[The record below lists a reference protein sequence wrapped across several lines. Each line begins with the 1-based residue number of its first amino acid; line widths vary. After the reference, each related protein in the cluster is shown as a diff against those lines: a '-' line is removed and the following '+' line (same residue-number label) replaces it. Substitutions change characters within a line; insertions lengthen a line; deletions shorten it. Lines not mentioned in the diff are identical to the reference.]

1 MPDKLFKE
9 IYFSALEK
17 AEAFALWRLP
27 DAPKATMIAQ
37 YSQTN
42 HHWISGSDGFIFH
55 PFVPSENC
63 PVVFIKA
70 EEKISIESRLIPEIK
85 EPISAKFLP
94 DSATQQF
101 AGKPNYIHYVQQSID
116 AIKNGLLNKTVAAR
130 ALNMEGKHSL
140 SMLTLFKKLC
150 ENYPQ
155 AFVTL
160 VCSRQS
166 GVWCGATPEL
176 LLKNSNGKLQTMALA
191 GTVSVDENRDW
202 SEKEKQEQQ
211 FVRTFIEDAFE
222 ELKIAPYISQT
233 QELKAGNSLK
243 HLVNYFEAQLPA
255 DDNFNRLQS
264 LIKALHPTPAV
275 AGLPKLE
282 AVDWILTKE
291 PLHRLYYSG
300 YLGPVHSDNSFEVFV
315 NLRCMQW
322 LGKGIILY
330 AGAGITSDSNPE
342 SEWEETQR
350 KMQTIGSVI
359 HNLPS

>member
-1 MPDKLFKE
+1 M
-9 IYFSALEK
+9 EK

-27 DAPKATMIAQ
+27 REANATLIVQ
-37 YSQTN
+37 YSKPN
-42 HHWISGSDGFIFH
+42 HQWISGSDGFIFH

-85 EPISAKFLP
+85 ETISANFFP
-94 DSATQQF
+94 DSTTQQF
-101 AGKPNYIHYVQQSID
+101 AGKLNYMQYVQQSID
-116 AIKNGLLNKTVAAR
+116 AIKDGQLSKTVAAR
-130 ALNMEGKHSL
+130 AFHSEAKHPV
-140 SMLTLFKKLC
+140 SMLMLFKKLC

-155 AFVTL
+155 AFVSL
-160 VCSRQS
+160 VYSRQS

-191 GTVSVDENRDW
+191 GTVSVDENREW

-211 FVRTFIEDAFE
+211 FVRTFIKEAFE
-222 ELKIAPYISQT
+222 ELKIIPRISQT

-255 DDNFNRLQS
+255 DDNFNQFQS

-275 AGLPKLE
+275 AGLPKQK
-282 AVDWILTKE
+282 AVDWILTRE

-300 YLGPVHSDNSFEVFV
+300 YLGPVHSDNSFELFV

-322 LGKGIILY
+322 LEQEIILY